1 MRDHSRRRFI
11 REIFAASV
19 CATGFRHVPKA
30 TACLSNEALSE
41 LCVIARQPGT
51 SASAIID
58 VWTGQIGTLD
68 FSQLPERLGR
78 VVVWDDVRGS
88 GALPTEIARVL
99 FAIEEHFGI
108 KCDLGSNAFAHIGH
122 ISETFL
128 PVDAF
133 LQAFRST
140 RGDAT
145 GQRIAIIDLSSSG
158 LTRLS
163 WMHIIPSLRSYY
175 TIIIGVDFSAPALCE
190 LDVAFRTP
198 HGLCARAL
206 ETMHACDYWLLASD
220 KSISG
225 QDQLSADE
233 RSFEFTRAIC
243 GLCECLA
250 FAQHDIDTAIAAV
263 AKQRFAS
270 FGVPA

>member
-99 FAIEEHFGI
+99 FAIEEYFGI
-108 KCDLGSNAFAHIGH
+108 KCDIGSNAFAHMGH
-122 ISETFL
+122 FTEFSL
-128 PVDAF
+128 LVDAL
-133 LQAFRST
+133 LQAFRPT

-145 GQRIAIIDLSSSG
+145 GRRIAVIDLSSCG
-158 LTRLS
+158 LTRLG
-163 WMHIIPSLRSYY
+163 WMHIMPSLRSYY
-175 TIIIGVDFSAPALCE
+175 TCIIGVDFGAPE
-190 LDVAFRTP
+190 LREFDAEFRTP

-220 KSISG
+220 EPISG
-225 QDQLSADE
+225 RVQLPADK
-233 RSFEFTRAIC
+233 RSFEFTKSIHA
-243 GLCECLA
+243 LCDCLT
-250 FAQHDIDTAIAAV
+250 FAQNDTHAAIASV

-270 FGVPA
+270 FGAPA